1 MVSRAAPDRAAHG
14 DGRSQL
20 EKSGMTTKKKKRKR
34 KIKKRSNPKDAAEL
48 RRKLRERKRIRVTK

>member
-1 MVSRAAPDRAAHG
+1 
-14 DGRSQL
+14 
-20 EKSGMTTKKKKRKR
+20 MTTKKKKRKR